1 MYFRHV
7 SYFEQYSEFDYFLV
21 APEIQNPWLTENT
34 EMWDTEKICKDVPLN
49 RVKRWSFSLRE
60 LLKDPTGR
68 DQFTRFLEK
77 EYSGENL
84 K

>member
-1 MYFRHV
+1 
-7 SYFEQYSEFDYFLV
+7 
-21 APEIQNPWLTENT
+21 
-34 EMWDTEKICKDVPLN
+34 MWDTEKICKDVPLN

-84 K
+84 KYILNCYYKKIIFYIEFHLFVSDSGSRFN

>member
-1 MYFRHV
+1 
-7 SYFEQYSEFDYFLV
+7 
-21 APEIQNPWLTENT
+21 
-34 EMWDTEKICKDVPLN
+34 MWDTEKICKDVPLN

-84 K
+84 KYILDCFFFLNFLTYNSNFLSDSGSRFN